1 MTVMNGVTK
10 KIFTIGEIAKLQ
22 QMLSRHN
29 SVFTSDKTTQQ
40 IISAKYTCSSFSCT
54 TLYVVCVCCHCVLC
68 VQKYSSGLTQYKFDT
83 FGGFYITDVE
93 REIKRGQLLVSE

>member
-10 KIFTIGEIAKLQ
+10 KIFTIGESAKLQ

-40 IISAKYTCSSFSCT
+40 IISAKYTCSSFSYT
-54 TLYVVCVCCHCVLC
+54 TLYVVCSVCLLSLC
-68 VQKYSSGLTQYKFDT
+68 VVCAEIFVGFDS
-83 FGGFYITDVE
+83 IQV
-93 REIKRGQLLVSE
+93 